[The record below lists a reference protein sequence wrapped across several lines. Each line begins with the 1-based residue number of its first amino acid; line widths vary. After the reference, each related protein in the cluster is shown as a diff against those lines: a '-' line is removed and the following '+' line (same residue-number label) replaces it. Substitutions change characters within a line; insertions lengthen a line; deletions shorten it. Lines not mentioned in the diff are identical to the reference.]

1 MASITPHK
9 DGFRV
14 QVYVAGVRDSKVFRT
29 KREANAWG
37 ASRETE
43 LRTARGKPAAELHT
57 VGAMLTRYS
66 EEISEKK
73 EGARHEQLR
82 IKAFVRDFPRIAEL
96 PLAQL
101 TTPVL
106 GKWRDARLAGF
117 TAPDGRE
124 VLNVAPAS
132 VQRDVNWLRN
142 ACTVARLEWHW
153 MEHNP
158 FEGFRH
164 PGEGAPRDRRVDP
177 WRDVRPIVR
186 ALGYVSGKAPET
198 KSQEVALAFLVA
210 LRSAMRAGEILALG
224 DDTLNLADRT
234 ATVKHKMQY
243 QTKRPRVIP
252 LTRHAVRLLKPV
264 AGKGKCFTVGS
275 DSLATLFRKARD
287 RVMIEGLHFHD
298 SRAEAL
304 TRLARKVDV
313 LTLAKISGHKDL
325 AMLSNVYY
333 RESAK
338 DIAARL

>member
-14 QVYVAGVRDSKVFRT
+14 QVYVAGIRDSKVLRT

-37 ASRETE
+37 AAREAE
-43 LRTARGKPAAELHT
+43 LRANKDKPAGDLHT
-57 VGAMLTRYS
+57 VGKMLTRYG
-66 EEISEKK
+66 EEVSANK
-73 EGARHEQLR
+73 EGARSEQLR
-82 IKAFVRDFPRIAEL
+82 IKAFIRDFPDIAALTLAEL
-96 PLAQL
+96 K
-101 TTPVL
+101 TPVL
-106 GKWRDARLAGF
+106 GRWRDARLKGF

-124 VLNVAPAS
+124 VLKVAPAS

-142 ACTVARLEWHW
+142 ACSVARLEWHW

-177 WRDVRPIVR
+177 WREVRPIVR
-186 ALGYVSGKAPET
+186 ALGYRTGQPPET

-210 LRSAMRAGEILALG
+210 LRSAMRAGEVLSLD
-224 DDTLNLADRT
+224 DDTLNIADRT

-243 QTKRPRVIP
+243 ATKRPRVIP

-264 AGKGKCFTVGS
+264 AGKGKCFTLKTE
-275 DSLATLFRKARD
+275 SLDALFRKTRD
-287 RVMIEGLHFHD
+287 RLMIKDLHFHD

-304 TRLARKVDV
+304 TRLARRVDV
-313 LTLAKISGHKDL
+313 MTLAKISGHKDL
-325 AMLSNVYY
+325 KMLLDVYY

>member
-1 MASITPHK
+1 
-9 DGFRV
+9 
-14 QVYVAGVRDSKVFRT
+14 
-29 KREANAWG
+29 
-37 ASRETE
+37 
-43 LRTARGKPAAELHT
+43 
-57 VGAMLTRYS
+57 MLMRYS
-66 EEISEKK
+66 EEVSEKK

-82 IKAFVRDFPRIAEL
+82 ITAFIRDFPHISNL

-101 TTPVL
+101 TTPLL
-106 GKWRDARLAGF
+106 GKWRDTRLAGYM
-117 TAPDGRE
+117 APSGKE
-124 VLNVAPAS
+124 VLKVAPAS

-142 ACTVARLEWHW
+142 ACSVARLEWHW

-164 PGEGAPRDRRVDP
+164 PGESAPRDRRVHP
-177 WRDVRPIVR
+177 WKDVRPIVR
-186 ALGYVSGKAPET
+186 ALGYVTGAAPET
-198 KSQEVALAFLVA
+198 KSQEVALAFMVA
-210 LRSAMRAGEILALG
+210 LRSAMRAGEILTLG
-224 DDTLNLADRT
+224 ADTLNLADRT

-287 RVMIEGLHFHD
+287 RALVKGLHFHD

-313 LTLAKISGHKDL
+313 MTLAKISGHKDL
-325 AMLSNVYY
+325 KMLLDVYY